1 MRLCR
6 SAGSRTWAVLGAAA
20 LATVLP
26 SGLPAQTGQG
36 TARISPIPPSV
47 LDLQRTYDNA
57 RARREAVTHLL
68 ADDFV
73 EIQADGRVLAR
84 AQAIEKNER
93 FDDVSSGSLSERR
106 TAAYGD
112 VVLIAGRTGE
122 EGTPY
127 SSRRLYVWVN
137 TNGSWRLLVFQ
148 KTFIRSLAAKLSPLP
163 AAWPATDRRGPPD
176 LVEEETFATGDPA
189 LLRGLLAEDSVLVD
203 GYGEQLTGLA
213 WVGRL
218 NQTTGPTSNVR
229 SLSVLHQGEA
239 TVAIGDEVSTVTGL
253 AARFTRI
260 WTRSGQGRQL
270 RFSQTTLAASEVSG
284 PER

>member
-6 SAGSRTWAVLGAAA
+6 SAGWRTWTILGVAA

-57 RARREAVTHLL
+57 RARREPVTHLL

-106 TAAYGD
+106 RAAYGD

-127 SSRRLYVWVN
+127 SARRLYVWVN
-137 TNGSWRLLVFQ
+137 NGSWRLLVFQ
-148 KTFIRSLAAKLSPLP
+148 KTFIRSRAAKLSPLR
-163 AAWPATDRRGPPD
+163 AAWPATDRSGPAF
-176 LVEEETFATGDPA
+176 VEEETFATGDPA

-203 GYGEQLTGLA
+203 GYGEQLTGLTWFA
-213 WVGRL
+213 RL
-218 NQTTGPTSNVR
+218 NETKGPTSNVR

-239 TVAIGDEVSTVTGL
+239 TVVIGDEVSTVTGL

-270 RFSQTTLAASEVSG
+270 RFSQTSLAAGEVFG